1 MNAMAADCMHSNRTP
16 GGVPAGG
23 SADAGAVDHMI
34 TGTACF
40 TDLRDHAVLME
51 RRERCGLRRC
61 SKGQGKG
68 DSDQSDHCFLL
79 CDLFKERFLEGCS
92 DLSSFH

>member
-1 MNAMAADCMHSNRTP
+1 MNATAADCTHSNRTP

-23 SADAGAVDHMI
+23 SADAGAVDHVI

-61 SKGQGKG
+61 GKGQAKAIAIN
-68 DSDQSDHCFLL
+68 
-79 CDLFKERFLEGCS
+79 RTIV
-92 DLSSFH
+92 SSYVIQREIS